1 MIVFAL
7 ILIAAAALASWLPQ
21 LMRDS

>member
-7 ILIAAAALASWLPQ
+7 ILIAAPALASWLPQ